1 VLLIGGALVVVVL
14 GLVAFYEIEA
24 HPFGAQGAP
33 VIVSVAQGE
42 GVSSVIN
49 TLADKG
55 VIGSSFAFRINT
67 VLHGTPSIEPGS
79 YEFFQ
84 NQSFSS
90 VRAVMSGGPN
100 VFAVNVLAGYTLN
113 EVANAVDDV
122 PGHSG
127 NAFFAL
133 AKSGAVH
140 SPYQPTGSSNLEGLV
155 GSGVYQVLP
164 GETDTTLLEDMVNRF
179 VQQAQA
185 AGLTP
190 ASASALGMTE
200 YQVITVASIV
210 QKEGYL
216 VKNMGPVARVIYN
229 RVAQG
234 TPLQMDSTV
243 LYSLGQDGGPV
254 TPADEKIQS
263 PYNTYLNQ
271 GLTPTPICIPSPAAL
286 AAAVSPP
293 PGSWLFFVVVDKSG
307 TEAFADTYA
316 EQRANE
322 QLAQSRGLG

>member
-1 VLLIGGALVVVVL
+1 
-14 GLVAFYEIEA
+14 
-24 HPFGAQGAP
+24 
-33 VIVSVAQGE
+33 
-42 GVSSVIN
+42 
-49 TLADKG
+49 
-55 VIGSSFAFRINT
+55 
-67 VLHGTPSIEPGS
+67 
-79 YEFFQ
+79 
-84 NQSFSS
+84 
-90 VRAVMSGGPN
+90 MSGGPN

-122 PGHSG
+122 PATAGTPS
-127 NAFFAL
+127 
-133 AKSGAVH
+133 
-140 SPYQPTGSSNLEGLV
+140 SPWPRAARSLTLPGGRRQQPEGR
-155 GSGVYQVLP
+155 SAGVYQVLP

-216 VKNMGPVARVIYN
+216 AEHGP
-229 RVAQG
+229 
-234 TPLQMDSTV
+234 
-243 LYSLGQDGGPV
+243 GGPGHLQPGGPGD
-254 TPADEKIQS
+254 PAAD
-263 PYNTYLNQ
+263 
-271 GLTPTPICIPSPAAL
+271 GLDGAVLPRPGRRPGDPGRLKRSRVPTTPTSVR
-286 AAAVSPP
+286 VSPRHRSASRP
-293 PGSWLFFVVVDKSG
+293 PRRWPPPVTAARSWLFFVVVDKSG